1 MADPTQGNSNYDA
14 AHAMIEIEAD
24 GIARAHRLDPTRVLR
39 VFERTAQD
47 YYGNPLPAAAPG
59 IDTLD
64 RGLRFSPSLDHALAY
79 LPAEVALGLFE
90 TEDLDQLRQ
99 RIAVTDFL
107 AESETPFYTLGQ
119 LADLTEAFA
128 SYLEHNREHI
138 VETGYPRS
146 LFQESQWLDRNL
158 TRLYTTKLPMRTA
171 VVEDQIGDPV
181 YAYAW
186 PDRAAESL
194 DFPPPPPG
202 IRIVGF
208 GRGYMW
214 GPDGSA
220 YTDDGTRVRS
230 CSYEE
235 AALVSGLSVQDAM
248 HLERTRPRIFDLKI
262 AVLRRLLRS
271 LRGRGVGN
279 LWEDCLRLL
288 TESLTA
294 TEAEYFLRIDR
305 FYSGFDLLSGEVVD
319 ERADLV
325 AGGLTD
331 LLQFVGHC
339 EKELTIGTMHRTAQS
354 LASLPADASFSSY
367 YETVGQ
373 PWQPLVNAAL
383 DLFVELDIRE
393 RAFWADYRVR
403 VNDALENEFYE
414 EVVIRTRV
422 KRKLVSLFEP
432 HVRTFAAWQK
442 AHLEATGMLP
452 GLQISQPS
460 ERVQSR
466 ANRFRKDGD
475 FWTIVY
481 QGKEVFLR
489 DTKGLRH
496 ISYLLASPGQEF
508 HVLDLDAAEREHQ
521 PDLASEGYSG
531 MGTEQLANE
540 GLHASGLGDAGSG
553 LDQQA
558 KYEYKRRLAELKE
571 EQEDVRLLGNWQRE
585 DQIQEEIDAITTELA
600 AAYGL
605 GGRERKVASAAEKA
619 RVNVKKQIDAARDR
633 IASENPDL
641 GQHLRNAI
649 KTGMHCCYKPDHPI
663 HWEC

>member
-1 MADPTQGNSNYDA
+1 
-14 AHAMIEIEAD
+14 
-24 GIARAHRLDPTRVLR
+24 
-39 VFERTAQD
+39 
-47 YYGNPLPAAAPG
+47 
-59 IDTLD
+59 
-64 RGLRFSPSLDHALAY
+64 
-79 LPAEVALGLFE
+79 
-90 TEDLDQLRQ
+90 
-99 RIAVTDFL
+99 
-107 AESETPFYTLGQ
+107 
-119 LADLTEAFA
+119 
-128 SYLEHNREHI
+128 
-138 VETGYPRS
+138 
-146 LFQESQWLDRNL
+146 
-158 TRLYTTKLPMRTA
+158 
-171 VVEDQIGDPV
+171 
-181 YAYAW
+181 
-186 PDRAAESL
+186 
-194 DFPPPPPG
+194 
-202 IRIVGF
+202 
-208 GRGYMW
+208 
-214 GPDGSA
+214 
-220 YTDDGTRVRS
+220 
-230 CSYEE
+230 
-235 AALVSGLSVQDAM
+235 M

-452 GLQISQPS
+452 GLQISQP
-460 ERVQSR
+460 
-466 ANRFRKDGD
+466 
-475 FWTIVY
+475 
-481 QGKEVFLR
+481 
-489 DTKGLRH
+489 
-496 ISYLLASPGQEF
+496 
-508 HVLDLDAAEREHQ
+508 
-521 PDLASEGYSG
+521 
-531 MGTEQLANE
+531 
-540 GLHASGLGDAGSG
+540 
-553 LDQQA
+553 
-558 KYEYKRRLAELKE
+558 
-571 EQEDVRLLGNWQRE
+571 
-585 DQIQEEIDAITTELA
+585 
-600 AAYGL
+600 
-605 GGRERKVASAAEKA
+605 
-619 RVNVKKQIDAARDR
+619 
-633 IASENPDL
+633 
-641 GQHLRNAI
+641 
-649 KTGMHCCYKPDHPI
+649 
-663 HWEC
+663 